1 MWQVVGQN
9 KVVSLLQHSLERQT
23 LAHAYLLIGPP
34 HTGKMTLALNLAQA
48 MNCEAGNPPCGEC
61 PSCQKIASGKHADVQ
76 IINLASDRNSAEAKN
91 RTEIGINQIRQMQH
105 SASLPPFEGKYKV
118 FIIDG
123 AELLSNEAAN
133 CLLKTLEEPED
144 RVIFILLTIEER
156 LLPSTVISRCQRL
169 ELSPLATTEE
179 ETALTTRWNI
189 ELEQAK
195 LLTRLSHGRLGW
207 AVSAAFDA
215 SLLQQ
220 RTEKIDRLLT
230 ILGANYDE
238 RFAYATQLAN
248 QFSQNREAVQEM
260 LNLWLDWW
268 RDLML
273 VKTGCVDAITNID
286 FKTTLVN
293 MAGDYSLAQVKT
305 SINSIQATEQELR
318 QNANPRLALEVL
330 MLDIPRRNH
339 G

>member
-9 KVVSLLQHSLERQT
+9 KVVSLLQHSLERQA
-23 LAHAYLLIGPP
+23 LAHAYLLVGPP

-48 MNCEAGNPPCGEC
+48 LNCEASEPPCGQC

-76 IINLASDRNSAEAKN
+76 IISLTSNGNSAEAKSQ
-91 RTEIGINQIRQMQH
+91 TEIGIDQIRQLQH

-144 RVIFILLTIEER
+144 RVIFILLTVEER
-156 LLPSTVISRCQRL
+156 LLLSTVISRCQRL
-169 ELSPLATTEE
+169 ELSPLAASEAE
-179 ETALTTRWNI
+179 AALTTRWNI
-189 ELEQAK
+189 EPEQAK
-195 LLTRLSHGRLGW
+195 LLTRLCHGRLGW
-207 AVSAAFDA
+207 AVSAALDA

-220 RTEKIDRLLT
+220 RTEKIDRLLA

-248 QFSQNREAVQEM
+248 QFSQNREAVQEL

-273 VKTGCVDAITNID
+273 VKTGCGDAITNID

-305 SINSIQATEQELR
+305 SINSIQATEKELR